1 VGVECVLPSPEDIR
15 ALAAADLPNEFAAV
29 PGPTNDFFERHSVP
43 DERRDCGI
51 GLLAPQ
57 IAFILEPFRTGE
69 QLWIDCRCTDGGTD
83 QAHGAAYGFEEGCA
97 DRLIHGSGCARLRPA
112 RSDIAKLVDL
122 PRASVRRTLY
132 PMSGR

>member
-15 ALAAADLPNEFAAV
+15 ALAAADLPNKFAAV

-57 IAFILEPFRTGE
+57 IAFILDPFRTDK
-69 QLWIDCRCTDGGTD
+69 QL
-83 QAHGAAYGFEEGCA
+83 QKVP
-97 DRLIHGSGCARLRPA
+97 PA
-112 RSDIAKLVDL
+112 RTISRLMTTARDHLSKADTVTIAAIEAGV
-122 PRASVRRTLY
+122 ASCSRFRTKMLH
-132 PMSGR
+132 